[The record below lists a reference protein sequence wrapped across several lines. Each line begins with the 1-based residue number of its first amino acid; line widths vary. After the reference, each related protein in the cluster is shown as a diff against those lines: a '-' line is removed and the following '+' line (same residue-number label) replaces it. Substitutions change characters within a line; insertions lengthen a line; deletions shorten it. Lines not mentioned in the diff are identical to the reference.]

1 MYPNHL
7 KIGII
12 GSGPVGQTLAKAFS
26 SEGHPVTLGTRDV
39 TKPELLLW
47 KEQNPTI
54 SISNFEEAAQFGDI
68 LVLATS
74 GDITEKAIHL
84 AGTANFSGKT
94 VIDTTNPIKKTALDN
109 GVLSFFTGPNQSLFE
124 QLQELLPDAKLVK
137 AFNSVGNALMYQPNF
152 PGGKPTMFI
161 AGNDEAAQELV
172 TEILTAFGWET
183 ENMGKAA
190 AARAIEP
197 LAILWCLPGFTK
209 NEWSHAFKL
218 LKK

>member
-1 MYPNHL
+1 M
-7 KIGII
+7 
-12 GSGPVGQTLAKAFS
+12 
-26 SEGHPVTLGTRDV
+26 
-39 TKPELLLW
+39 
-47 KEQNPTI
+47 
-54 SISNFEEAAQFGDI
+54 
-68 LVLATS
+68 
-74 GDITEKAIHL
+74 
-84 AGTANFSGKT
+84 
-94 VIDTTNPIKKTALDN
+94 DN

-161 AGNDEAAQELV
+161 AGNDEAAKELV